1 MAIQVWLPLVR
12 IEYVFS
18 FQIWYCELCVKKP
31 IKGRQKLLFWFLLL
45 FFLAFSQLNISWK
58 FELTIDFSLL
68 NFESF
73 KPSLPLFLTIKG
85 KRWIDLSFS
94 LSARFEQL
102 NTAQKPGIFK
112 FLFLFHF
119 VKIIFYSLFSRP
131 LRRIEAQYSKNYLLF
146 FYHKKLEL
154 LKYQRKETA
163 KATPIWQK
171 WFLLQYLL
179 QDPCYEFLFIVFL
192 SRIVEFWCKW
202 YIFIYDIYIYVYIYT
217 YIHI

>member
-12 IEYVFS
+12 IEYVFA

-68 NFESF
+68 NFGSF
-73 KPSLPLFLTIKG
+73 KPSLPLFLTMKG
-85 KRWIDLSFS
+85 KRWTDLSFS

-112 FLFLFHF
+112 LLFLFHF
-119 VKIIFYSLFSRP
+119 VKIIFYSLFSLP
-131 LRRIEAQYSKNYLLF
+131 LRRIEVQYSKNYLIF
-146 FYHKKLEL
+146 FLPQEAGAFRISEKRNRKSHANMTKMVPADKTAMSSTGSL
-154 LKYQRKETA
+154 LR
-163 KATPIWQK
+163 
-171 WFLLQYLL
+171 
-179 QDPCYEFLFIVFL
+179 V
-192 SRIVEFWCKW
+192 S
-202 YIFIYDIYIYVYIYT
+202 IYCFFKSYCWV
-217 YIHI
+217 

>member
-1 MAIQVWLPLVR
+1 MAQVWLPLVR
-12 IEYVFS
+12 IESVFA

-31 IKGRQKLLFWFLLL
+31 MKGRQKLLFWFLLL

-112 FLFLFHF
+112 LLFLFHF
-119 VKIIFYSLFSRP
+119 VKIIFYSLFSLP
-131 LRRIEAQYSKNYLLF
+131 LRRIEVIQQKLFNF
-146 FYHKKLEL
+146 FYHQKLEPL
-154 LKYQRKETA
+154 EYQRKETA
-163 KATPIWQK
+163 KVTPMWQK
-171 WFLLQYLL
+171 WFLLTRLQCLL
-179 QDPCYEFLFIVFL
+179 RDPCYGFLFIVFL
-192 SRIVEFWCKW
+192 IRVVEFDVN
-202 YIFIYDIYIYVYIYT
+202 DIYIYIYIYI
-217 YIHI
+217 YI